1 MGDGAGGGNGFG
13 DLNNYGIY
21 SMAVFGSY
29 LYVGTHND
37 DMFNPTGC
45 EVWRSSDGTSWNQVN
60 TDGFGDAKN
69 RSASSMAVFGN
80 YLYIGTRN
88 VVDGCEVWR
97 SSNGT
102 SWTPVNTDGFGDAG
116 NRGALSMAVLGS
128 YLYVG
133 TYNPNDGCEVW
144 RFQEVESIPTLSEW
158 GLIIFITI
166 LLGTGVMILRKR
178 RMA

>member
-1 MGDGAGGGNGFG
+1 MKKFILFSVLSFFCICTNAQGGWEQVVGDGAGGGNGFG

-29 LYVGTHND
+29 LYVGT
-37 DMFNPTGC
+37 
-45 EVWRSSDGTSWNQVN
+45 
-60 TDGFGDAKN
+60 
-69 RSASSMAVFGN
+69 
-80 YLYIGTRN
+80 RN
-88 VVDGCEVWR
+88 G
-97 SSNGT
+97 
-102 SWTPVNTDGFGDAG
+102 
-116 NRGALSMAVLGS
+116 
-128 YLYVG
+128 Y
-133 TYNPNDGCEVW
+133 DGCEVW